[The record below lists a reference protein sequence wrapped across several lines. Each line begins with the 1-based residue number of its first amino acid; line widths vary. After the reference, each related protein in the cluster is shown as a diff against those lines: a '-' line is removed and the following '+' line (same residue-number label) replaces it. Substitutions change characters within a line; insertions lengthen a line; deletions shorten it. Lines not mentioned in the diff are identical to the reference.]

1 MNYINKKIMLAVM
14 RFCENGLAYLITA
27 LMAIELVANLCKG
40 NFAGVAF
47 FGVLT
52 AMMITTLRLGSDG
65 NEDEQ

>member
-1 MNYINKKIMLAVM
+1 MEKIMLAVM

-27 LMAIELVANLCKG
+27 LMAIQLVANLCKC

-52 AMMITTLRLGSDG
+52 AMMVTTIRLGG
-65 NEDEQ
+65 GGKEDEQ

>member
-1 MNYINKKIMLAVM
+1 MEKIMLAVM

-52 AMMITTLRLGSDG
+52 AMMVTTLRLGGSDSG
-65 NEDEQ
+65 KEDEQ

>member
-1 MNYINKKIMLAVM
+1 MEKIMLAVM
-14 RFCENGLAYLITA
+14 RFLENGLAYLITE
-27 LMAIELVANLCKG
+27 LMAIELVANLCKC

-52 AMMITTLRLGSDG
+52 AMMVTTLRLGGDG

>member
-1 MNYINKKIMLAVM
+1 MEKIMFAVM
-14 RFCENGLAYLITA
+14 RFLENGLAYIITA

-52 AMMITTLRLGSDG
+52 SMMITTLRLGGSG
-65 NEDEQ
+65 NDDEQ

>member
-1 MNYINKKIMLAVM
+1 MEKIMLAVM

-47 FGVLT
+47 FAVLT
-52 AMMITTLRLGSDG
+52 AMMVTTIQLGGSGD
-65 NEDEQ
+65 EDEQ

>member
-1 MNYINKKIMLAVM
+1 MEKIMIAVM

-27 LMAIELVANLCKG
+27 LMAIEMVANLCKG

-52 AMMITTLRLGSDG
+52 AMMVTTLRLGGSG
-65 NEDEQ
+65 KEDEQ

>member
-1 MNYINKKIMLAVM
+1 MEKIMIAVM
-14 RFCENGLAYLITA
+14 RFCENGLAYIITA

-52 AMMITTLRLGSDG
+52 AMMITTLRLGGSG
-65 NEDEQ
+65 NDDEQ

>member
-1 MNYINKKIMLAVM
+1 MDKIMLAVM
-14 RFCENGLAYLITA
+14 RFLENGLAYLITA

-52 AMMITTLRLGSDG
+52 AMMVTTLRLGGSDSG
-65 NEDEQ
+65 KEDEQ

>member
-1 MNYINKKIMLAVM
+1 MEKIMLAVM
-14 RFCENGLAYLITA
+14 RFLENGLAYLITT
-27 LMAIELVANLCKG
+27 LMAIELVANLCKC

-52 AMMITTLRLGSDG
+52 AMMVTTLRLGGDG

>member
-1 MNYINKKIMLAVM
+1 MEKIMLAVM

-27 LMAIELVANLCKG
+27 LMVIELVANLCKG

-52 AMMITTLRLGSDG
+52 AMMVTTLRFGGSG
-65 NEDEQ
+65 NDDKQ

>member
-1 MNYINKKIMLAVM
+1 MEKIMLAVM
-14 RFCENGLAYLITA
+14 RFLENGLAYLITA
-27 LMAIELVANLCKG
+27 LMAIEMVANLYKG

-52 AMMITTLRLGSDG
+52 AMMATTLRLGGSG

>member
-14 RFCENGLAYLITA
+14 RFFENGLAYLITA

-52 AMMITTLRLGSDG
+52 AMMVTTLRLGGSG
-65 NEDEQ
+65 NDDDQ

>member
-47 FGVLT
+47 FGALT
-52 AMMITTLRLGSDG
+52 AMMVTTLRLGGSG
-65 NEDEQ
+65 NEQN

>member
-1 MNYINKKIMLAVM
+1 MQKIMLAVM
-14 RFCENGLAYLITA
+14 RFLENGLAYLITA
-27 LMAIELVANLCKG
+27 LMAIELVANLCKC

-52 AMMITTLRLGSDG
+52 AMMVTTLRLGGDG

>member
-1 MNYINKKIMLAVM
+1 MEKIMLAVM
-14 RFCENGLAYLITA
+14 RFLENGLAYLIMA
-27 LMAIELVANLCKG
+27 LMAIEMVANLCKC

-52 AMMITTLRLGSDG
+52 AMMITTLRLGGSG

>member
-40 NFAGVAF
+40 NFAGVVF

-52 AMMITTLRLGSDG
+52 SMMVTTLRLGGSG
-65 NEDEQ
+65 KEDEQ